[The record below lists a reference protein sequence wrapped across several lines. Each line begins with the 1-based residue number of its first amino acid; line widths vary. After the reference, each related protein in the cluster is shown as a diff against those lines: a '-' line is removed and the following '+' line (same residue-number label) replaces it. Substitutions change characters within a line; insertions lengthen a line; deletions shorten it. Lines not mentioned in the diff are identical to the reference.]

1 MTPAALGL
9 RTHSGWAVAVV
20 VAGPLNGPGV
30 IERRRIEIADPAI
43 EGSTQPYHAAA
54 RLDLNKAEEFVKRCA
69 DSATLR
75 AEGALRTLIDDLR
88 ERSYDVLSSGVLLA
102 SARPAPELAARLAS
116 HALIHAAEG
125 DLFRRALIQGIKRC
139 GLHLTAVPEREVW
152 ARSTLDLPMPLEE
165 LQRFITEMGRA
176 IGPPWRQ
183 DEKHAALAGW
193 LGLAALAASLR

>member
-1 MTPAALGL
+1 MTRAALGL

-20 VAGPLNGPGV
+20 VAGPLNGPRV

-69 DSATLR
+69 DSATLL
-75 AEGALRTLIDDLR
+75 AEAAIRTLIDNLR
-88 ERSYDVLSSGVLLA
+88 ERNYDVLSGGILLG
-102 SARPAPELAARLAS
+102 SARPAPELAATLAS
-116 HALIHAAEG
+116 HILMHMAEG
-125 DLFRRALIQGIKRC
+125 DLFRRALIHGIKRC
-139 GLHLTAVPEREVW
+139 GLHLTAVPDREVW
-152 ARSTLDLPMPLEE
+152 AGTALDLPMPLEE
-165 LQRFITEMGRA
+165 LQRFLTEMGRA

-193 LGLAALAASLR
+193 LGLAASRR

>member
-1 MTPAALGL
+1 MTPAAIGL

-20 VAGPLNGPGV
+20 VAGPLNGPEV

-69 DSATLR
+69 DSATLL
-75 AEGALRTLIDDLR
+75 AEAAVRTLIDNLR
-88 ERSYDVLSSGVLLA
+88 EKSYDVLSSGILLG
-102 SARPAPELAARLAS
+102 SARPAPELAATLAS
-116 HALIHAAEG
+116 HVLMHAVEG

-139 GLHLTAVPEREVW
+139 GLPLTAVPEREVW
-152 ARSTLDLPMPLEE
+152 TRSTLDLPLPLEE
-165 LQRFITEMGRA
+165 LRRVIAKMGRA

-193 LGLAALAASLR
+193 LGLAASQR